1 MTRKLYLAARFS
13 QRAEL
18 ETIAHRLVVLG
29 FEITARWVFGNEDGL
44 DREQIAF
51 LDLADVDA
59 CDTIVSFSLPVGT
72 MTKGGGRHVEFGYAL
87 ARRKRMVLIGPRE
100 NVFHHHPDV
109 EVFAALDDWLHAL
122 NLTNVD

>member
-1 MTRKLYLAARFS
+1 MKRLYLAARFT

-18 ETIAHRLVVLG
+18 EGHAKLLKSLG
-29 FEITARWVFGNEDGL
+29 FEITARWVYGNEDGL
-44 DREQIAF
+44 DREKIAF

-59 CDTIVSFSLPVGT
+59 CDTLVSFSLPVGT

-87 ARRKRMVLIGPRE
+87 ARRKKMVLIGPRE

-109 EVFAALDDWLHAL
+109 EAYANLNDWLHAL
-122 NLTNVD
+122 NLTGAD